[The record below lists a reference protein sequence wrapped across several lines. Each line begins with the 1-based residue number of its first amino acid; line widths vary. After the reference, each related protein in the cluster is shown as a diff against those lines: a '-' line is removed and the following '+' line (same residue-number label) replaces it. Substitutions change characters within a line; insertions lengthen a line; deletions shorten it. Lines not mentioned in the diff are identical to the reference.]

1 MRFALLY
8 FEVKEL
14 WGIGPV
20 NTFFF
25 FNGKKWFFF
34 VCLFFVREIMGL
46 EFLSYLTCIF
56 FNFLNHNVY
65 YHTSIPSVVSHS

>member
-14 WGIGPV
+14 WGIGPI

-25 FNGKKWFFF
+25 HGKKCWFS
-34 VCLFFVREIMGL
+34 FVREIMGL
-46 EFLSYLTCIF
+46 KFLSYLTCIF
-56 FNFLNHNVY
+56 FNFLNRNVY
-65 YHTSIPSVVSHS
+65 YHTFIPSVASRS